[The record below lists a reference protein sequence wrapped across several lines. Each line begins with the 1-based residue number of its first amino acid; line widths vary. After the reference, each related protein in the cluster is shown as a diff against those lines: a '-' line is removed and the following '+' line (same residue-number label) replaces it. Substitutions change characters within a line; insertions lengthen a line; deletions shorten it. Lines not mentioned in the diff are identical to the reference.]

1 MEVYTLDE
9 GGTATVTIRTQGGG
23 PEDVDPVPW
32 ELDLQDYLRTV
43 YALDTSAHPRDGLCS
58 VLIYTKGEEHFDDS
72 NANGQYDLGETFL
85 DTYDDP
91 FGDYNDNGLY
101 DDLTS
106 VDPEELYIDAS
117 DDGQWNGIS
126 GDWDASK
133 YLFANFPI
141 LITGSPVIL
150 SDSGTFEVADGGAA
164 VIRVLVCDQN
174 LNPLIAGSSV
184 TISTDKGQLAGNTGR
199 IYSDSSLIGPS
210 MLGHL
215 SLIEYVFEIYD
226 AEPATADAFELA
238 TITVSVEWDGGTYEG
253 HIVGTVPAT
262 IADTTTEPKN
272 DSDALCQGCCSSHGS
287 VVCNNGVTECGDGS
301 ALSQTCID
309 KGCDVC
315 E

>member
-1 MEVYTLDE
+1 M
-9 GGTATVTIRTQGGG
+9 
-23 PEDVDPVPW
+23 
-32 ELDLQDYLRTV
+32 
-43 YALDTSAHPRDGLCS
+43 
-58 VLIYTKGEEHFDDS
+58 
-72 NANGQYDLGETFL
+72 
-85 DTYDDP
+85 
-91 FGDYNDNGLY
+91 
-101 DDLTS
+101 
-106 VDPEELYIDAS
+106 
-117 DDGQWNGIS
+117 
-126 GDWDASK
+126 
-133 YLFANFPI
+133 
-141 LITGSPVIL
+141 
-150 SDSGTFEVADGGAA
+150 ADGGAA

-215 SLIEYVFEIYD
+215 SLIEYVLEIYD

-262 IADTTTEPKN
+262 ITGTTTEPAVRC
-272 DSDALCQGCCSSHGS
+272 DSNSECQGCCSSHGG

-309 KGCDVC
+309 KGCNVC